1 MKRLL
6 AAALLLGLAA
16 LAAAGAW
23 QWWSSRQAGLPDY
36 IASGNG
42 RIEAQEVHVAAKYA
56 SRVAEVLV
64 DEGDVVEAGQP
75 LARMDTMELEAS
87 LDKAKADAAQA
98 ERTVAA
104 DKALIAQREAEL
116 TFAQQQFD
124 RAAALVKTG
133 DISRERL
140 DQRRSELNTAR
151 AALDVARAQL
161 ETADRAVDSARAEAR
176 RIQAQ
181 IDDSL
186 LRAPIR
192 GRVEH
197 RLAEPGEVLA
207 SGGRVV
213 TLYDLTDVYMTIF
226 LPTDEAGRVRIGS
239 SARIILDAVPQYV
252 IPATVSFV
260 AADAQFTPK
269 QVETRSEREK
279 LMFRI
284 KVKIDP
290 ALLRANE
297 EKVKTGLPGEAF
309 VLLDA
314 DRSWPPALDVKLPN

>member
-6 AAALLLGLAA
+6 AAALLLGLGA
-16 LAAAGAW
+16 LAAAGLW
-23 QWWSSRQAGLPDY
+23 QWWSSRQLRLPDY

-42 RIEAQEVHVAAKYA
+42 RIEAQEVHIAAKYPG
-56 SRVAEVLV
+56 RVAEVLV
-64 DEGDVVEAGQP
+64 EEGDIVEAGQV
-75 LARMDTMELEAS
+75 LARMDTTELEAS
-87 LDKAKADAAQA
+87 LDKARADRAQA
-98 ERTVAA
+98 EKTVVA
-104 DKALIAQREAEL
+104 DRAIIAQREAEL
-116 TFAQQQFD
+116 TFARQQFD

-133 DISRERL
+133 DISIERL
-140 DQRRSELNTAR
+140 DQRRSNLAAAL
-151 AALDVARAQL
+151 AALDAARAQL
-161 ETADRAVDSARAEAR
+161 ETAERAVDSASAEAR

-181 IDDSL
+181 IDDSV
-186 LRAPIR
+186 LRAPLR
-192 GRVEH
+192 GRIEH

-207 SGGRVV
+207 AGGRVL
-213 TLYDLTDVYMTIF
+213 TMYDLTDVYMSIF
-226 LPTDEAGRVRIGS
+226 LPTAQAGRVRIGS

-290 ALLRANE
+290 ALLKENE

-314 DRSWPPALDVKLPN
+314 DRSWPPNLDVKLPD